1 MSAPVCLNMSLNW
14 NSCRKQTT
22 GSTMNSAVMISTS
35 ALLGRKYKSR
45 QPGTAPVGRQSLL
58 QRTQSRQ
65 THRVACRHVG
75 AHCRSRHYGRR
86 DDCNKRGATTRGHL
100 YCDAE
105 VGQGID
111 FKRENP
117 RQPPLNAAAESL
129 RRLDDSNHISTV
141 VSTMVSGVGLTNMS
155 TGGCCVSSS
164 ASHVSATSF
173 IRRS

>member
-1 MSAPVCLNMSLNW
+1 MCFFAVSTTECSPRNASAPKPERNVHEFFNLIFNLRIPRSL
-14 NSCRKQTT
+14 
-22 GSTMNSAVMISTS
+22 
-35 ALLGRKYKSR
+35 ALLSDGTSGSSRK
-45 QPGTAPVGRQSLL
+45 
-58 QRTQSRQ
+58 RTQSRQ
-65 THRVACRHVG
+65 THRIACRHVG

-86 DDCNKRGATTRGHL
+86 DDCNKGGATARGHL

-117 RQPPLNAAAESL
+117 HQPPLNAAESL
-129 RRLDDSNHISTV
+129 RRLDDTNHISTV
-141 VSTMVSGVGLTNMS
+141 VSTVVSGVGLTNMS

>member
-1 MSAPVCLNMSLNW
+1 MCFFAVSTTECSSRNASAPKSERNVHEFFNLIFNLRIPRSL
-14 NSCRKQTT
+14 
-22 GSTMNSAVMISTS
+22 
-35 ALLGRKYKSR
+35 ALLSDGTIGSSRK
-45 QPGTAPVGRQSLL
+45 
-58 QRTQSRQ
+58 RTQSRQ

-86 DDCNKRGATTRGHL
+86 DDCNKRGATARGHL

-105 VGQGID
+105 VGQEID

-117 RQPPLNAAAESL
+117 RKPSLNAAAESL

-141 VSTMVSGVGLTNMS
+141 VSTVVSGVGLTNVS